1 MNVLTEYLS
10 TNYDEIEPID
20 FYRFIFPQGELQEK
34 GVFEQGKYNGII
46 VEVERGNKKYRKG
59 QKEKVMRHTLT
70 DDLDKLKEVIERDNF
85 CLMAPISYIGKARKS
100 ENARIMYAMAIDL
113 DSLQIK
119 EDGTPV
125 GLTDLF
131 HQFNKAKYL
140 PKPTFI
146 VSSGTGLHL
155 YYVFEKPIRL
165 FPHVVEQ
172 FQKYKRE
179 LTRMIWNGFVTK
191 LEDNVQYESLFQG
204 FRVVGTM
211 TKKGTRARAFVIGNR
226 VTMDYM
232 NSFMFDEFKT
242 DDLVYKSN
250 LSLEQAK
257 EKYPE
262 WYEKRIEKKQPRGTW
277 VCNRA
282 LYDWW
287 KREIFKQAKTGH
299 RYFCMMMLAIYAR
312 KSGIEKEELEKDAF
326 ELMEVFEKKTD
337 SEDNHFDEGDVIDA
351 LQAYDDRFI
360 TFPINSI
367 SYLTDISIQRNRR
380 NGRKQEQHLKLA
392 RFARDLNYEDEY
404 GWINRNGRPKGA
416 GTKQEIIQEWRKN
429 NPKGTKKECK
439 EQTGLTYP
447 TIRKW
452 WDES

>member
-1 MNVLTEYLS
+1 MNILTEYLS
-10 TNYDEIEPID
+10 TNYEEIEPFD

-46 VEVERGNKKYRKG
+46 VEVERGNHKYRKDH
-59 QKEKVMRHTLT
+59 KEKVMRHTLT

-165 FPHVVEQ
+165 FPHVIQ
-172 FQKYKRE
+172 QLQKYKRE

-211 TKKGTRARAFVIGNR
+211 TKKGTRARAFVIGYR

-242 DDLVYKSN
+242 DDLIYKSN
-250 LSLEQAK
+250 LPLEQAK

-326 ELMEVFEKKTD
+326 ELMEIFEKKTD
-337 SEDNHFDEGDVIDA
+337 SEDNHFDEGDVLDA

-360 TFPINSI
+360 TFPISSI
-367 SYLTDISIQRNRR
+367 SYLTDIPIQKNKR
-380 NGRKQEQHLKLA
+380 NGRKQKDHIVLMNTMKELKKKLG
-392 RFARDLNYEDEY
+392 EEVKE
-404 GWINRNGRPKGA
+404 GRPKGS
-416 GTKQEIIQEWRKN
+416 GTKEKIILEWRMN
-429 NPKGTKKECK
+429 NPNGKKAQCARE
-439 EQTGLTYP
+439 TGIDLKTV
-447 TIRKW
+447 RKW
-452 WDES
+452 W